1 MTTICLG
8 YITMKPMMATMI
20 FSPDG
25 ADEEDIDEFLKD
37 IEVATETEQEKSDFE
52 QENNS
57 QEKHTLM
64 EGEDMDLLPI
74 SFDMQKT
81 IADIIAFNDIV
92 KEEIAK
98 PIDIISEEDSTFENK
113 VMDLIEAV
121 VWLNSSWRR
130 SDAISEA
137 AKELVVVRLLG
148 FSSQT
153 TAVYERALV
162 ELKRATDEEYNLLRK
177 QIFG

>member
-1 MTTICLG
+1 MMT
-8 YITMKPMMATMI
+8 TMI
-20 FSPDG
+20 FSPAG

-37 IEVATETEQEKSDFE
+37 IEVETKAE

-98 PIDIISEEDSTFENK
+98 PIDIISEGDSAFENK
-113 VMDLIEAV
+113 VMVLIEAV
-121 VWLNSSWRR
+121 VRLNSSGRR

>member
-1 MTTICLG
+1 MMT
-8 YITMKPMMATMI
+8 TMI
-20 FSPDG
+20 FSPTG

-37 IEVATETEQEKSDFE
+37 IEVETETEQEKSDSE

-64 EGEDMDLLPI
+64 EGEDMGLLPI

-81 IADIIAFNDIV
+81 IADIIAFDDIV
-92 KEEIAK
+92 KKEITK
-98 PIDIISEEDSTFENK
+98 PIDIISEEDLTFENK

-121 VWLNSSWRR
+121 VRLNSSWGR

-148 FSSQT
+148 FSQQT
-153 TAVYERALV
+153 IAVYERALV
-162 ELKRATDEEYNLLRK
+162 EFKRATDEEYNLLRK